1 MEVYFGVQVRPRGS
15 LKDVLQN
22 SWKVMCTREMLRDKL
37 EDKVNKNIFKKK
49 RYLSAG
55 VILSANNPLPRGT
68 TIILQI
74 LFISYVQNRKYY
86 ISWYIF

>member
-1 MEVYFGVQVRPRGS
+1 MAVSGPLMEVYFGVQVRPRGS

-49 RYLSAG
+49 KDICLLG
-55 VILSANNPLPRGT
+55 
-68 TIILQI
+68 
-74 LFISYVQNRKYY
+74 
-86 ISWYIF
+86 